1 VFTGGGSL
9 VAKITKEQLR
19 PSMKI
24 RRNGQAS
31 VLTDEQLE
39 ELMSV
44 FSRSDKLLFGICYY
58 TSCRISEA
66 LQLTKED
73 IVGERIIFRAS
84 TTKTKKTREVKISA
98 KLAELIIE
106 CGLPKTGYL
115 FPGRKEGHR
124 TRQSADLALRKACD
138 YVGFKG
144 ISSHSFRR
152 TGLTKMYKAGV
163 PLPTL
168 QKRSGHTSIANLTFY
183 LDIDRDEV
191 DAAGELL

>member
-152 TGLTKMYKAGV
+152 KMYKAGV